1 MQSVIEGVCAGL
13 TALGAGLFAK
23 ARGWGPLRAAAA
35 AGTTAFAVAWA
46 LKQLKKTKTGRGPTN
61 EFL

>member
-23 ARGWGPLRAAAA
+23 ARRWGPLRAAAA
-35 AGTTAFAVAWA
+35 AGATAFAVAWA
-46 LKQLKKTKTGRGPTN
+46 LKQLGKTKTGRGPTN

>member
-23 ARGWGPLRAAAA
+23 ARGWGPLRRQQPPADRRRRR
-35 AGTTAFAVAWA
+35 
-46 LKQLKKTKTGRGPTN
+46 L
-61 EFL
+61 

>member
-13 TALGAGLFAK
+13 TAPAAGLFAK

-46 LKQLKKTKTGRGPTN
+46 LKQLGKTKTGRGQSN